1 MDRRLLSNARNIYVL
16 CIRSASSCQWSRVS
30 GIRIDIGRPVF
41 ASKLENYVINSDL
54 IFTRNYSK
62 DKPNELTESR
72 ADEQTAVS
80 TSVAEKIKEGTK
92 TAAYA
97 GFVFMGFGIA
107 IVIFYAIFSE
117 LFSSKSP
124 HKIYS
129 KAVDYVI
136 NDDRVQNAIGDQIKS
151 FGEETRRGRRQ
162 HVSHILYQKDGRNY
176 LRMKFHVK
184 GNRGN
189 GTVHL
194 EMVENDARKYEYRYL
209 FLIVEDVYRKTII
222 LEDNRNRFDAGS
234 SVISSPFID
243 PSGKPLEELDLSL
256 K

>member
-1 MDRRLLSNARNIYVL
+1 MDRRLLSNVRNIYVL
-16 CIRSASSCQWSRVS
+16 FIRSASSCRWSRVS
-30 GIRIDIGRPVF
+30 SIRIDIGRPVF
-41 ASKLENYVINSDL
+41 ANRLENYVINSDL
-54 IFTRNYSK
+54 IFMRHYSN
-62 DKPNELTESR
+62 DKSNELAESR
-72 ADEQTAVS
+72 SDEQTAVS
-80 TSVAEKIKEGTK
+80 TSVAERIKEGTK

-124 HKIYS
+124 HKVYS

-136 NDDRVQNAIGDQIKS
+136 NDERVQTAIGDQIKS

-162 HVSHILYQKDGRNY
+162 HVSHILYEKDGRNY

-184 GNRGN
+184 GNRAS

-194 EMVENDARKYEYRYL
+194 EMVENDAGQFEYRYL
-209 FLIVEDVYRKTII
+209 FVIVDDAFRKTII
-222 LEDNRNRFDAGS
+222 LEDNRNKFDGS
-234 SVISSPFID
+234 SVISPPFID
-243 PSGKPLEELDLSL
+243 QSGEPFKELDLSL
-256 K
+256 E

>member
-1 MDRRLLSNARNIYVL
+1 M
-16 CIRSASSCQWSRVS
+16 SS
-30 GIRIDIGRPVF
+30 IRIDLGRPVF
-41 ASKLENYVINSDL
+41 ANRLENFVINSDL
-54 IFTRNYSK
+54 IFTRHYSNAK
-62 DKPNELTESR
+62 SNELAESR
-72 ADEQTAVS
+72 SDERTAVS
-80 TSVAEKIKEGTK
+80 TSVAERIKEGTT
-92 TAAYA
+92 TAAYT

-124 HKIYS
+124 HKVYS

-136 NDDRVQNAIGDQIKS
+136 NDDRVQTAIGDQIKS

-162 HVSHILYQKDGRNY
+162 HVSHIVYEKEGRNY

-184 GNRGN
+184 GNRAS

-194 EMVENDARKYEYRYL
+194 EMVENDAGKFEYRYL
-209 FLIVEDVYRKTII
+209 FVIVDDAFRKTII
-222 LEDNRNRFDAGS
+222 LEDNRNKFEGS
-234 SVISSPFID
+234 SVISQSFID
-243 PSGKPLEELDLSL
+243 QSGEPFKELDLSL